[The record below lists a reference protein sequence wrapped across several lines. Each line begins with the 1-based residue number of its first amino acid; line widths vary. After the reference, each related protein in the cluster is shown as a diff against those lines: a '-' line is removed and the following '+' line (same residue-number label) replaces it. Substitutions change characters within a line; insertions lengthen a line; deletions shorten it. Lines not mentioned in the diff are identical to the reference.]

1 MAIQINR
8 AIPFF
13 KINLIKWLKR
23 TLLFGLLFLFTQCS
37 DDQKTKNVFL
47 ITWDGYRWQE
57 LFSGA
62 DSLLIGNKK
71 YVGNLEELKNEFW
84 HDDTKMRRK
93 KLTPFIWSEIEKMG
107 QIYGNRTIGSA
118 VSISNPHRFSYP
130 GYSEILVGYVDERI
144 DSNKKMNNPN
154 KTVLEIINEQPQ
166 FNGRVAAFGSWDVF
180 PYIINEERSGIP
192 VNAGFENAV
201 GEGLTEME
209 RSLNTIQ
216 SQLPKIW
223 NTVRYDAFTHHYAK
237 EYIKKNKPNVVYIAY
252 GETDDFAHDGDY
264 EAYLKSAK
272 QTDAF
277 VKDLWEFVQSDEQ
290 YKDNTVFIITT
301 DHGRGTDPIDN
312 WRNHGSKYE
321 GTDQTWMIAWGAGIK
336 AKGEVSNSVPI
347 VANQIA
353 STIATI
359 LGINYESINE
369 VGKPIDQILKVE
381 R

>member
-1 MAIQINR
+1 
-8 AIPFF
+8 
-13 KINLIKWLKR
+13 
-23 TLLFGLLFLFTQCS
+23 
-37 DDQKTKNVFL
+37 
-47 ITWDGYRWQE
+47 
-57 LFSGA
+57 
-62 DSLLIGNKK
+62 
-71 YVGNLEELKNEFW
+71 
-84 HDDTKMRRK
+84 
-93 KLTPFIWSEIEKMG
+93 
-107 QIYGNRTIGSA
+107 
-118 VSISNPHRFSYP
+118 
-130 GYSEILVGYVDERI
+130 
-144 DSNKKMNNPN
+144 MNNPN

-209 RSLNTIQ
+209 RSLNAIQ
-216 SQLPKIW
+216 SRLTKIW

-277 VKDLWEFVQSDEQ
+277 VKDLWEFVQSEKQ